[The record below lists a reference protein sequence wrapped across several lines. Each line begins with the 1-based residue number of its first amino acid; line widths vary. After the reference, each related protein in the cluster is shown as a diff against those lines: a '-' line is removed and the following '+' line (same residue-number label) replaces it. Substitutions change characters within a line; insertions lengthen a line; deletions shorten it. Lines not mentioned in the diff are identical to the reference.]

1 MVEDLE
7 KKRARGREYYHRN
20 KEKIKKQK
28 KEYLSRPAIRE
39 RMRKY
44 QRDYQRRKKQKQ

>member
-7 KKRARGREYYHRN
+7 KKRARGREYYHKN
-20 KEKIKKQK
+20 KEKIMRQK
-28 KEYLSRPAIRE
+28 KEYLSRPTIKE

-44 QRDYQRRKKQKQ
+44 QREYQRRKKEDG